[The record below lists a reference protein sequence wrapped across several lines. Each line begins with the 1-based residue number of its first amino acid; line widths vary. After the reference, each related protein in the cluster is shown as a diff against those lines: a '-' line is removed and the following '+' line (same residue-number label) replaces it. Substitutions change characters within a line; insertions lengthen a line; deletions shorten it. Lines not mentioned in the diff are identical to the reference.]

1 MAQWWQLHHLP
12 KLHVCC
18 CNVALDSD
26 RAGNI
31 NRLGH
36 VSAGVD
42 PDISLPRVDGQESV
56 TYLERLGLRKVLQQE
71 LTLVLVGLG
80 RPVVLCGPAA
90 FKAFAPGTC
99 SKALAVQ

>member
-42 PDISLPRVDGQESV
+42 PDKFATSRRARKCDIFRTSGTEEGVAAGVD
-56 TYLERLGLRKVLQQE
+56 LGA
-71 LTLVLVGLG
+71 G
-80 RPVVLCGPAA
+80 RPW
-90 FKAFAPGTC
+90 
-99 SKALAVQ
+99 